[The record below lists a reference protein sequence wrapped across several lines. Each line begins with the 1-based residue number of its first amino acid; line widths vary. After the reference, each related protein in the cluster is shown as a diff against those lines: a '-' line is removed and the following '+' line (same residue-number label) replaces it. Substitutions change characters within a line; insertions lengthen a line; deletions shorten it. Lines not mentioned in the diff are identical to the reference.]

1 MPASRDG
8 LGTDG
13 MGNEKM
19 MEHTLGQLQP
29 GEAGV
34 VKTVGAENPRV
45 KRRLVDMG
53 ITPMTR
59 IEVRRI
65 APLGDPIEV
74 SLRGYSLS
82 LRREDALQITLLSD
96 AEAAEY
102 LKREAELQRQFAA
115 RADAAL
121 ATHAA
126 DTDLEAHRQAEQLT
140 RWIIRT
146 PGSCS
151 AGDCA
156 GCAASCRRR
165 DSEKAPAPTPVQ
177 PEQDDLPVTLALVGN
192 PNCGKTTLFNAL
204 TGAREYVGNW
214 PGVTVEKK
222 ERHLHAHGHDMTIV
236 DLPGIYS
243 LSTYSM
249 EEVVARNFVIE
260 EKPDAIINIIDATNL
275 ERNLYLTVQLMELE
289 RPMILAL
296 NMMDEVARMGV
307 TIDCA
312 RLSLELGVPVVPICA
327 RTGEG
332 VDELLR
338 ESAKLLTLAHEQLH
352 TGFHIEPDD
361 LYDAHTHAA
370 HHRIGKILG
379 DAPAQAGLPAHW
391 AEIKLLEGDTMVRDQ
406 LQLTDAQAQA
416 IDAVIQDYVGTGVPG
431 DNETRVADSRY
442 RYIGR
447 VCAAATSRRGAGPDR
462 TDRIDAVLTNKWLGI
477 PIFLLIMGCIFVL
490 TFDTLGAWLSDGV
503 ERLIGDLFAPWVRG
517 LLEGAGTAPWLVSL
531 VCDGVI
537 TGVGGVLVFLPQIA
551 LLFFCLSLL
560 EDSGYMSRT
569 AFLMDRALK
578 RFGLSGKSFIPMLM
592 GFGCTVPAAMSARTM
607 ENVNDRRMTIMLLP
621 FVSCSAK
628 LPVYGLIASAF
639 FDEYRGLVVLSLY
652 VLGIVV
658 GILSGILFKHTLFRE
673 NRAAFVLELPPYRWP
688 SMRNTL
694 LHVGERV
701 GHFLQKA
708 GTIILLMSVVLWF
721 LMHFDFTLSMT
732 DRTETSILG
741 VVGGWIA
748 PVFQPLGFGTWQA
761 SVALLTGL
769 VAKEAVNS
777 SLSMFLGAT
786 GSALP
791 AALSTLFTPLSAY
804 CFLVFVLLYV
814 PCMAAVAT
822 IRRELGSAR
831 HTWITI
837 GYQIAAAYVMA
848 LLIHTL
854 GSLF

>member
-1 MPASRDG
+1 MAD
-8 LGTDG
+8 
-13 MGNEKM
+13 
-19 MEHTLGQLQP
+19 TLGQLQP
-29 GEAGV
+29 GQSGL
-34 VKTVGAENPRV
+34 VKSVGAENPRV

-53 ITPMTR
+53 ITPMTE

-74 SLRGYSLS
+74 SLRGYALS

-96 AEAAEY
+96 AETTAY
-102 LKREAELQRQFAA
+102 RKREAELQKQFASHA
-115 RADAAL
+115 DRALGA
-121 ATHAA
+121 HAA
-126 DTDLEAHRQAEQLT
+126 NTDRAAHEQAELLT
-140 RWIIRT
+140 RWIIHT
-146 PGSCS
+146 PQGCDAS
-151 AGDCA
+151 ACDTCAQCA
-156 GCAASCRRR
+156 GCAKRKRPGPKRVKRA
-165 DSEKAPAPTPVQ
+165 AATAG
-177 PEQDDLPVTLALVGN
+177 QDDLPVKLALVGN

-296 NMMDEVARMGV
+296 NMMDEVARMGI

-332 VDELLR
+332 VEELLS
-338 ESAKLLTLAHEQLH
+338 ESAKLLTLVHEQLH

-370 HHRIGKILG
+370 HHRIGEILG
-379 DAPAQAGLPAHW
+379 NAPERAGLPAHW
-391 AEIKLLEGDTMVRDQ
+391 AEIKLLEGDTMVREQ
-406 LQLTDAQAQA
+406 LRLTPAQATA
-416 IDAVIQDYVGTGVPG
+416 IDAVVREYVGEGVPG

-442 RYIGR
+442 RYITR
-447 VCAAATSRRGAGPDR
+447 VCAIATSHRGMGGDM
-462 TDRIDAVLTNKWLGI
+462 TDRIDAVLTNKWAGI
-477 PIFLLIMGCIFVL
+477 PIFLLIMGVIFVL

-503 ERLIGDLFAPWVRG
+503 ELLIGDLFAPWVQG
-517 LLEGAGTAPWLVSL
+517 LLAGANTAPWLTSL
-531 VCDGVI
+531 ICDGVI
-537 TGVGGVLVFLPQIA
+537 TGVGGVLTFLPQIA
-551 LLFFCLSLL
+551 LLFFFLSLL

-607 ENVNDRRMTIMLLP
+607 ENENDRRMTIMLLP

-639 FDEYRGLVVLSLY
+639 FDEHRGLVVLSLY
-652 VLGIVV
+652 ALGIVV
-658 GILSGILFKHTLFRE
+658 GIISGILFKHTLFKD
-673 NRAAFVLELPPYRWP
+673 NKAAFVLELPPYRWP
-688 SMRNTL
+688 SIKNTL

-701 GHFLQKA
+701 GHFLEKA
-708 GTIILLMSVVLWF
+708 GTIILIMSVVLWF
-721 LMHFDFTLSMT
+721 LMHFDFTFAMAEQ
-732 DRTETSILG
+732 TEKSILG
-741 VVGGWIA
+741 VLGGWIA
-748 PVFQPLGFGTWQA
+748 PVFKPLGFGTWQA

-769 VAKEAVNS
+769 IAKEAVNS
-777 SLSMFLGAT
+777 SLAMFLGVT

-791 AALSTLFTPLSAY
+791 AALATLFTPLSAY

-822 IRRELGSAR
+822 IRRELGSAK
-831 HTWITI
+831 HTWITVC
-837 GYQIAAAYVMA
+837 YQMGMAYLVA
-848 LLIHTL
+848 LLIHIL